1 MTATERLRQL
11 LDERGE
17 HYETSGS
24 KTWWGRPVDSR
35 TGEYIN
41 VYHNQAQPMGED
53 RLFVE
58 MQLATPEQ
66 AVEATLGCEPND
78 KEMLR
83 LHDRLNV
90 ALLRL
95 ERNVDNG
102 NERIAAIA
110 EAHELLEDAAT
121 LGRGTCRMELPD
133 LRGPAYTDVYV
144 CSECGGEVMV
154 GTVMGVSD
162 VPKWCPWCG
171 RKVEQ

>member
-1 MTATERLRQL
+1 M
-11 LDERGE
+11 
-17 HYETSGS
+17 
-24 KTWWGRPVDSR
+24 DSR
-35 TGEYIN
+35 TGEPIN
-41 VYHNQAQPMGED
+41 VYHNQAQPMGDD

-66 AVEATLGCEPND
+66 AIE
-78 KEMLR
+78 
-83 LHDRLNV
+83 
-90 ALLRL
+90 
-95 ERNVDNG
+95 
-102 NERIAAIA
+102 
-110 EAHELLEDAAT
+110 AT